1 MSTLTYQM
9 YHGYHIGT
17 DHPLSERQLHQLRIC
32 FEKPPL
38 PAGEVLAG
46 RQGATIVHLENMGSV
61 AVKHYARGG
70 LIRHVNHCAYVNWP
84 CTRGEKEF
92 RWLATVRQLGL
103 AAPRPIVFASTGR
116 FVGQCWLVTAAIPRP
131 YPLTRIGQQQDRL
144 LGFVEVVDRAEA
156 TALAVEE
163 IRIRLN
169 PKLCIQG
176 VVLTMYDG
184 RTNLAKDVR
193 KQVNDFFGDKAYRTL
208 IPRSVRLSEAPS
220 YGEPIET
227 FDPMSRGG
235 IAYRQL
241 TREFRARHGRED

>member
-17 DHPLSERQLHQLRIC
+17 DQPLSDRQLQQLRIC

-38 PAGEVLAG
+38 PAVEVLAG

-103 AAPRPIVFASTGR
+103 AVPRPIVFASTGR

-131 YPLTRIGQQQDRL
+131 YPLTRIGQQHDDQRKAIYGL
-144 LGFVEVVDRAEA
+144 
-156 TALAVEE
+156 
-163 IRIRLN
+163 
-169 PKLCIQG
+169 
-176 VVLTMYDG
+176 
-184 RTNLAKDVR
+184 LAKQIGTLIRHRIWHRDLHPGNILVDD
-193 KQVNDFFGDKAYRTL
+193 NGTPHIIDFDKACYLKNRRRLTAKYRKRWTRA
-208 IPRSVRLSEAPS
+208 IAK
-220 YGEPIET
+220 YGLLPE
-227 FDPMSRGG
+227 
-235 IAYRQL
+235 L
-241 TREFRARHGRED
+241 EDVMKKATTTT

>member
-17 DHPLSERQLHQLRIC
+17 DQPLSDRQLHQLRIC

-46 RQGATIVHLENMGSV
+46 RQGAAIVHLEKMGSV

-70 LIRHVNHCAYVNWP
+70 LIRHINHCAYVNWP

-116 FVGQCWLVTAAIPRP
+116 FVGQCWLVTAAIPHP
-131 YPLTRIGQQQDRL
+131 YPLTQIGQQHDDQRQAIYGL
-144 LGFVEVVDRAEA
+144 LAKQIGTLIQHRIWHRDLHPGNVLVDENGTPHIIDFDKARHLSNRRR
-156 TALAVEE
+156 LAVRYRKRWTRA
-163 IRIRLN
+163 I
-169 PKLCIQG
+169 
-176 VVLTMYDG
+176 
-184 RTNLAKDVR
+184 AKYGLLPELEDVM
-193 KQVNDFFGDKAYRTL
+193 KKATTK
-208 IPRSVRLSEAPS
+208 A
-220 YGEPIET
+220 
-227 FDPMSRGG
+227 
-235 IAYRQL
+235 
-241 TREFRARHGRED
+241 

>member
-131 YPLTRIGQQQDRL
+131 YPLTRIGQQHDDQRQAIYGLLAKQIGTLIRHRIWHRDLHPGNVLVDENGTPHIIDFDKARHHNNRRL
-144 LGFVEVVDRAEA
+144 LAEKYRKRWTRAIAKYGLLPELEDVMKRA
-156 TALAVEE
+156 T
-163 IRIRLN
+163 
-169 PKLCIQG
+169 
-176 VVLTMYDG
+176 T
-184 RTNLAKDVR
+184 T
-193 KQVNDFFGDKAYRTL
+193 T
-208 IPRSVRLSEAPS
+208 
-220 YGEPIET
+220 
-227 FDPMSRGG
+227 
-235 IAYRQL
+235 
-241 TREFRARHGRED
+241 